1 MKKIIAILMCLAL
14 VLSFAACTA
23 DNKET
28 TTNSDTTVAD
38 TTVADTT
45 EATSENATAEVT
57 SDTTSA
63 IEPEPAT
70 EATTAEITT
79 ETTTEATTET
89 TTAKTEKAPSTKA
102 EIVALY
108 NDATA
113 QVKAEK
119 PGYKKLVNTQVK
131 NLQMGAL
138 AKIKIVRT
146 TIADFLGEGTTSYN
160 VSKGKFSGKDLKVS
174 TLAEGDVSD
183 ATCKLS
189 SDGKY
194 YEITITVKNEKNLSK
209 KSSSLGKFT
218 ADYKDAEE
226 IRQGLVDAD
235 ASVGTINYWTT
246 SVVIKAKISV
256 DGHKFDSLSHTLRM
270 SAELFDVKYSIAK
283 VSKAT
288 TDLATD
294 VTYSSF
300 NY

>member
-14 VLSFAACTA
+14 VLSFAACAA

-28 TTNSDTTVAD
+28 TTMSDTTVAD
-38 TTVADTT
+38 TTETAANTSASDATEEDTT
-45 EATSENATAEVT
+45 AAPETTSEAESV
-57 SDTTSA
+57 SEQTSA
-63 IEPEPAT
+63 
-70 EATTAEITT
+70 
-79 ETTTEATTET
+79 ETTTET

-226 IRQGLVDAD
+226 IRQGLIDAD

-256 DGHKFDSLSHTLRM
+256 DGHRFDSLSHTLRM

>member
-1 MKKIIAILMCLAL
+1 MKRIIAILMCLAL
-14 VLSFAACTA
+14 ILSFAACTA

-28 TTNSDTTVAD
+28 TTKTD

-45 EATSENATAEVT
+45 ETTANTTASDVAAD
-57 SDTTSA
+57 DTTTA
-63 IEPEPAT
+63 AETTTETEPVT
-70 EATTAEITT
+70 EETTVETTT
-79 ETTTEATTET
+79 ETTAEATTET
-89 TTAKTEKAPSTKA
+89 TTAKSEKVPSTKA

-113 QVKAEK
+113 QAKTAK

-160 VSKGKFSGKDLKVS
+160 VQKGKFSGTDLKVS
-174 TLAEGDVSD
+174 TLTEGDVSD

-194 YEITITVKNEKNLSK
+194 YEITITVKNGKNLSK

-226 IRQGLVDAD
+226 IRQGLIDAD

-256 DGHKFDSLSHTLRM
+256 DGHRFDSLSHTLRM
-270 SAELFDVKYSIAK
+270 SAELYDVKYSIAK